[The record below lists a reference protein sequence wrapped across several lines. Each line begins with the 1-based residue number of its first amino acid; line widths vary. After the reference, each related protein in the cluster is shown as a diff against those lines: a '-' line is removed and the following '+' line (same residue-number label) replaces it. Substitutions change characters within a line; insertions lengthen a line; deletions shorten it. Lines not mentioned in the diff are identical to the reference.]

1 MATPMVGTR
10 RYFTDSWK
18 TITDLCHNYRL
29 VHRWIG
35 TITDGYTNGLVP
47 VGILPRVGKQLWT
60 CATITDGYT
69 NGLVPVSILPRVGKK
84 LRTCA
89 IITDGYIDGFTDEK
103 RTSRSARLSE
113 AWSVDTFTDGIASG
127 TVSDGLANKSKS
139 QAGFLKFLVRI
150 SIYYRRKLMLP
161 TTINYPSVIPLEKL
175 VYKTPPPLIWFIF
188 SLGSRL
194 SSLFLF
200 SSLFEFC
207 FWKRFYCF
215 GGSFKHIKRFCFFF
229 FWKKFLVRI

>member
-1 MATPMVGTR
+1 LVPVGILPIVG
-10 RYFTDSWK
+10 K

-35 TITDGYTNGLVP
+35 TITDGYTDGLVP

-69 NGLVPVSILPRVGKK
+69 DGLVPVGILPRVGKK

-89 IITDGYIDGFTDEK
+89 TITDGYIDGK

-113 AWSVDTFTDGIASG
+113 AWSVGTFTDRIASG

-161 TTINYPSVIPLEKL
+161 TTINYPSVIPSEKL
-175 VYKTPPPLIWFIF
+175 VYKTPPPPIWFIF
-188 SLGSRL
+188 SLGSHL
-194 SSLFLF
+194 YF
-200 SSLFEFC
+200 SSPLCLSFV
-207 FWKRFYCF
+207 F
-215 GGSFKHIKRFCFFF
+215 GRDFIV
-229 FWKKFLVRI
+229 LVVVLNILKGV